1 MTGLTPNTRL
11 CKSKTNLGYRQ
22 YQCRPQGTGK
32 YKINMLGELLPSYSR
47 SYDSKCNVRQSVVPQ
62 EYAIF
67 LYMYVIMQFVILKL
81 NLQILSVILKGVLT
95 LGER

>member
-1 MTGLTPNTRL
+1 M
-11 CKSKTNLGYRQ
+11 
-22 YQCRPQGTGK
+22 
-32 YKINMLGELLPSYSR
+32 
-47 SYDSKCNVRQSVVPQ
+47 PQ